1 LILQKAGRNF
11 CRLFVFYNKISF
23 VMRKSGLST
32 ALVLVLSCFLS
43 GCSTPPDNLTN
54 INGVWI
60 ETFPPENQDEN
71 RYTADNKIF
80 VAGREFQYRYHYISP
95 QGDTLLFKNTQ
106 SATPEFLSYHRA
118 WEFVRP
124 DSADDQTIETVSFK
138 IVAGREPFVFS
149 DRDFSQ
155 TVQEIRLYNPEK
167 KESGGFAS
175 ATLIENSKN
184 VWMQPPN
191 MKLFR
196 ILSLNPYPFISAPYK
211 QGNTWEWKAEVGEA
225 NGDPRWKAWGGALM
239 SEMKYRIS
247 GQETVRVPWGEARCH
262 MVDAEAKSGL
272 GRTHLKA
279 AFSEEH
285 GFLRLDYTNI
295 DGSKL
300 VLELVSVFIAR

>member
-1 LILQKAGRNF
+1 M
-11 CRLFVFYNKISF
+11 S
-23 VMRKSGLST
+23 KSDLT
-32 ALVLVLSCFLS
+32 NALVLALYCFLAGCNTDS
-43 GCSTPPDNLTN
+43 GNLTN

-80 VAGREFQYRYHYISP
+80 IAGREFLYRYRYISP
-95 QGDTLLFKNTQ
+95 KGDTLLFKNIQ
-106 SATPEFLSYHRA
+106 SATPEFQSYHRA
-118 WEFVRP
+118 WDFVQP
-124 DSADDQTIETVSFK
+124 DSADNQTIETVSIK
-138 IVAGREPFVFS
+138 IAEGREPYVLNDPNFN
-149 DRDFSQ
+149 Q

-167 KESGGFAS
+167 KELGGYASG
-175 ATLIENSKN
+175 TLIENPKN
-184 VWMQPPN
+184 VWMQAPN

-211 QGNTWEWKAEVGEA
+211 QGNSWKWKVDVGES
-225 NGDPRWKAWGGALM
+225 NGDLRWKAWGGTLTSNM
-239 SEMKYRIS
+239 TYEIS
-247 GQETVRVPWGEARCH
+247 GQESVRVPWGEARCH
-262 MVDAEAKSGL
+262 IVEADAESGL

-300 VLELVSVFIAR
+300 VFELIGVRL

>member
-1 LILQKAGRNF
+1 
-11 CRLFVFYNKISF
+11 
-23 VMRKSGLST
+23 MRKSGLPNAF
-32 ALVLVLSCFLS
+32 ALALACLLT

-60 ETFPPENQDEN
+60 ETFLPENQDEN

-80 VAGREFQYRYHYISP
+80 AAGREFQYQYHYISP
-95 QGDTLLFKNTQ
+95 QGDTLLFKNIQ
-106 SATPEFLSYHRA
+106 SATPEFQSYHYA
-118 WEFVRP
+118 WDFVRP
-124 DSADDQTIETVSFK
+124 DSADDQTIQTLSIK
-138 IVAGREPFVFS
+138 IAEGREPYVFS
-149 DRDFSQ
+149 DRNFNQ

-167 KESGGFAS
+167 KELGGYASG
-175 ATLIENSKN
+175 TLIENAKN

-196 ILSLNPYPFISAPYK
+196 ILALNPLPFISAPYK
-211 QGNTWEWKAEVGEA
+211 QGNNWEWKMEVGQS
-225 NGDPRWKAWGGALM
+225 NSDVRWKAWGGVLE
-239 SEMKYRIS
+239 SNMKYRIS

-262 MVDAEAKSGL
+262 IVEADAESGL

-300 VLELVSVFIAR
+300 VFELSDFSVR